1 MATTPVP
8 GPGLNPPPVPPQQ
21 AGQIVDPKWLD
32 AVRNRLLATLTGL
45 QIGTGNDVGGS
56 SAQSPSGQ
64 VVLTLNLNPTG
75 VTAGTYGD
83 STHVGQFNVDA
94 NGRIR
99 GAANVA
105 IVTPPM
111 QFGPTSGRPTGVSNG
126 VWYLDTSLTPVRPV
140 LSYSPSSTGWID
152 AAGNNV

>member
-21 AGQIVDPKWLD
+21 RGQILDPKWLD

-45 QIGTGNDVGGS
+45 TIGTGNDVGGS
-56 SAQSPSGQ
+56 SAQNPSGQ

-75 VTAGTYGD
+75 VVAGTYGD
-83 STHVGQFNVDA
+83 STHVGQFAVDA
-94 NGRIR
+94 NGRIH
-99 GAANVA
+99 GATNVQ

-111 QFGPTSGRPTGVSNG
+111 QSGPTSGRPVGMSNG
-126 VWYLDTSLTPVRPV
+126 VWYLDTSLSPVRPV
-140 LSYSPSSTGWID
+140 LSYSPSATGWID
-152 AAGNNV
+152 AAGNDV